1 MNVINFQDANCA
13 HCYKCLRNCDVK
25 AIRIKQGQAQ
35 IVTDMC
41 IYCGHCMEI
50 CPQEAKTF
58 DSDLA
63 YVKSLLYKKERVVV
77 SLDPSYRGLLD
88 YEDSGQIVDALLKLG
103 FSQVRETAEGAAI
116 ITREY
121 VRLMKEGKMDNII
134 VTSCPAI
141 VYLVEKHY
149 PMLIPYLAPVVSP
162 MIAHGRWIKDR
173 MGQHTK
179 VVFIDPCVAKKM
191 EAEADSRTRG
201 CVDAVIEFN
210 ELQKWLEEEG
220 IDLKHCESRP
230 FANQDPM
237 VNQLYPITNGIIRAV
252 DVCGA
257 PGTYKKLTVSSI
269 KSCREFLHSMK
280 RGYIDHCFVELN
292 LCAGGC
298 VNGPG
303 VDKRRGFRFKATMS
317 IENNALLAAPP
328 AYITLPKEELERTYV
343 PRQVVDKMPTEAE
356 IKEILKTI
364 GKVKQ
369 YHGI

>member
-141 VYLVEKHY
+141 VYLVR
-149 PMLIPYLAPVVSP
+149 PRL
-162 MIAHGRWIKDR
+162 
-173 MGQHTK
+173 
-179 VVFIDPCVAKKM
+179 
-191 EAEADSRTRG
+191 SR
-201 CVDAVIEFN
+201 
-210 ELQKWLEEEG
+210 
-220 IDLKHCESRP
+220 
-230 FANQDPM
+230 
-237 VNQLYPITNGIIRAV
+237 
-252 DVCGA
+252 
-257 PGTYKKLTVSSI
+257 
-269 KSCREFLHSMK
+269 
-280 RGYIDHCFVELN
+280 
-292 LCAGGC
+292 
-298 VNGPG
+298 
-303 VDKRRGFRFKATMS
+303 
-317 IENNALLAAPP
+317 
-328 AYITLPKEELERTYV
+328 
-343 PRQVVDKMPTEAE
+343 
-356 IKEILKTI
+356 
-364 GKVKQ
+364 
-369 YHGI
+369 

>member
-1 MNVINFQDANCA
+1 
-13 HCYKCLRNCDVK
+13 
-25 AIRIKQGQAQ
+25 
-35 IVTDMC
+35 
-41 IYCGHCMEI
+41 MEI

-58 DSDLA
+58 ESDLS
-63 YVKSLLYKKERVVV
+63 YVKSMLQKKENVVV
-77 SLDPSYRGLLD
+77 SLDPSYQGLMD
-88 YEDSGQIVDALLKLG
+88 YEDPGQIVDALMKLG

-121 VRLMKEGKMDNII
+121 VRLMKEGQMDNII

-179 VVFIDPCVAKKM
+179 VVFIGPCVAKKM
-191 EAEADSRTRG
+191 EAEADARTRG

-210 ELQKWLEEEG
+210 ELQRWLEEEG
-220 IDLKHCESRP
+220 IELKHCQSRP

-280 RGYIDHCFVELN
+280 RGYISHCFVELN

-298 VNGPG
+298 VNGQG
-303 VDKRRGFRFKATMS
+303 
-317 IENNALLAAPP
+317 
-328 AYITLPKEELERTYV
+328 
-343 PRQVVDKMPTEAE
+343 
-356 IKEILKTI
+356 
-364 GKVKQ
+364 
-369 YHGI
+369 